1 MYVTIEIYE
10 TDINKVKL
18 GQIATIKADGIVEE
32 LTGTVDEIGL
42 EISSK
47 NVLGTDPVAD
57 ADARVVE
64 VKIKLNPQDSIKVS
78 RLTNLQVNVIINP
91 GKTDN

>member
-1 MYVTIEIYE
+1 
-10 TDINKVKL
+10 
-18 GQIATIKADGIVEE
+18 
-32 LTGTVDEIGL
+32 
-42 EISSK
+42 
-47 NVLGTDPVAD
+47 
-57 ADARVVE
+57 VE